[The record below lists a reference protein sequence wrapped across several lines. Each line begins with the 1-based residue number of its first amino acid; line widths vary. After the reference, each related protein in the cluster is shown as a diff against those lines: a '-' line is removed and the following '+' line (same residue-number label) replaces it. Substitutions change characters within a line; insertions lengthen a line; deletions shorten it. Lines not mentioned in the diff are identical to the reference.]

1 MIANCDAPHLPTRS
15 IQSSKFGGFGPMQ
28 RFIAWSGKIM
38 WPSSQNGDD
47 SPIWKSWS
55 DLLFLIERATNRAT
69 CTRFFDEKSIF
80 LRRRSERELPLAGRF
95 AISYRQKWKKLF
107 GQKNSTW
114 SDENNAGKFSQNL
127 CRTRLKQKGGRHRRP
142 GSSRDFYLHRFLRD
156 LLRCV
161 RAAAESH
168 RERN

>member
-1 MIANCDAPHLPTRS
+1 MWTIANCDARHLPTRS
-15 IQSSKFGGFGPMQ
+15 IQSSKFGNVDPMQ
-28 RFIAWSGKIM
+28 RFIASWAKIM
-38 WPSSQNGDD
+38 WQSSQNGDG
-47 SPIWKSWS
+47 SLIWKSWS

-80 LRRRSERELPLAGRF
+80 PRQRSERELPPVGRF

-127 CRTRLKQKGGRHRRP
+127 CRTRLK
-142 GSSRDFYLHRFLRD
+142 
-156 LLRCV
+156 
-161 RAAAESH
+161 
-168 RERN
+168 